1 MINILEYLSEIKKN
15 CRNIAIIILSF
26 ILISSI
32 YTTFFMKQ
40 DYEAT
45 VKVFIGKQ
53 KFKNTTES
61 YNNEEVT
68 LYQRLITTYSEIIK
82 SKKLI
87 NKSINESKINSLKE
101 VDEKIEYGSVIGDL
115 KVNPITN
122 TQIIELKY
130 TSKNPQQS
138 YNLLYSMTENLIA
151 YSKELYPTVN
161 IKVLEQVNVNNGN
174 LISKKI
180 MVMGIGVIIGLIV
193 SMGGMVMLMYFNN
206 TFKSKETLEEELGIS
221 VLGTIPDMESINV

>member
-15 CRNIAIIILSF
+15 CRNIAIITLSF
-26 ILISSI
+26 VLIASI

-53 KFKNTTES
+53 KFKNTMQS

-68 LYQRLITTYSEIIK
+68 LYQRLITTYSEVIK

-101 VDEKIEYGSVIGDL
+101 IDGKIEYGSVIGNL
-115 KVNPITN
+115 TVNPITD

-138 YNLLYSMTENLIA
+138 YNLIYSMTENLIA

-161 IKVLEQVNVNNGN
+161 IKVLEQVNVNSSD
-174 LISKKI
+174 LMSKKI
-180 MVMGIGVIIGLIV
+180 MVMGIGFIGGLIV
-193 SMGGMVMLMYFNN
+193 SIGSVVMMMYFNN
-206 TFKSKETLEEELGIS
+206 TFKSKETLEKELGLV
-221 VLGTIPDMESINV
+221 VLGTIPDIQGINV

>member
-15 CRNIAIIILSF
+15 CRNIAIITLSF
-26 ILISSI
+26 VLIASI

-53 KFKNTTES
+53 KFKNTMQS

-68 LYQRLITTYSEIIK
+68 LYQRLITTYSEVIK

-101 VDEKIEYGSVIGDL
+101 IDGKIEYGSVIGNL
-115 KVNPITN
+115 TVNPITD

-138 YNLLYSMTENLIA
+138 YNLIYSMTENLIA

-161 IKVLEQVNVNNGN
+161 IKVLEQVNVNSSD
-174 LISKKI
+174 LMSKKI
-180 MVMGIGVIIGLIV
+180 MVMGIGFIGGLIV
-193 SMGGMVMLMYFNN
+193 SIGAVVMMMYFNN
-206 TFKSKETLEEELGIS
+206 TFKSKETLEKELGLV
-221 VLGTIPDMESINV
+221 VLGTIPDIQGINV

>member
-15 CRNIAIIILSF
+15 CRNIVIITLSF
-26 ILISSI
+26 VLIASI

-53 KFKNTTES
+53 KFKNTMES

-68 LYQRLITTYSEIIK
+68 LYQRLITTYSEVIK

-101 VDEKIEYGSVIGDL
+101 VEEKIEYGSVIGNL
-115 KVNPITN
+115 TVNPITN

-138 YNLLYSMTENLIA
+138 YNLIYSMTENLIA

-161 IKVLEQVNVNNGN
+161 IKVLEQVNVSSGN

-180 MVMGIGVIIGLIV
+180 MVMGIGFIAGLIV
-193 SMGGMVMLMYFNN
+193 SIGGVVMIMYFNN
-206 TFKSKETLEEELGIS
+206 TFKSKETLEKELGLA
-221 VLGTIPDMESINV
+221 VLGTIPDIQGINV

>member
-1 MINILEYLSEIKKN
+1 MINILEYLREIREN
-15 CRNIAIIILSF
+15 CRSIATITLTF
-26 ILISSI
+26 ILMASI

-53 KFKNTTES
+53 KFQNTMES
-61 YNNEEVT
+61 YNNEEIT
-68 LYQRLITTYSEIIK
+68 LYQRLITTYSEVIK

-87 NKSINESKINSLKE
+87 NKSINESKINSLIE
-101 VDEKIEYGSVIGDL
+101 IEEKIEYESVIGDL
-115 KVNPITN
+115 IVNPITD

-130 TSKNPQQS
+130 TSKNSQQS

-161 IKVLEQVNVNNGN
+161 IKVLEQVNVNNSS
-174 LISKKI
+174 LMSKKI
-180 MVMGIGVIIGLIV
+180 MVIGMSFIGGLIFSIGVV
-193 SMGGMVMLMYFNN
+193 VMILYFNN
-206 TFKSKETLEEELGIS
+206 TFKSKEDIEKELGLT
-221 VLGTIPDMESINV
+221 VLGIIPYKDNTNV

>member
-26 ILISSI
+26 ILMASI
-32 YTTFFMKQ
+32 YSTFFIDQ

-53 KFKNTTES
+53 KFKNTMQS

-87 NKSINESKINSLKE
+87 NKSINESKINSFRE
-101 VDEKIEYGSVIGDL
+101 SDEKIEYGSVIGDL
-115 KVNPITN
+115 TVNPITN

-138 YNLLYSMTENLIA
+138 YNLIYSMTENLIA

-161 IKVLEQVNVNNGN
+161 IKVLEQVNVNSSD
-174 LISKKI
+174 LMSKKI
-180 MVMGIGVIIGLIV
+180 MVMGIGFIGGLIV
-193 SMGGMVMLMYFNN
+193 SIGAVVMMMYFNN
-206 TFKSKETLEEELGIS
+206 TFKSKETLEKELGLA
-221 VLGTIPDMESINV
+221 VLGTIPDIQGINV

>member
-1 MINILEYLSEIKKN
+1 MINILECLSEIKKN
-15 CRNIAIIILSF
+15 CRNIAIITLSF
-26 ILISSI
+26 ILIASI
-32 YTTFFMKQ
+32 YSTFFMKQ

-53 KFKNTTES
+53 KFKNTMES
-61 YNNEEVT
+61 YNNEEIT

-101 VDEKIEYGSVIGDL
+101 VDEKIEYGSVIGNL
-115 KVNPITN
+115 TVNPITN

-138 YNLLYSMTENLIA
+138 YNLIYSMAENLIA

-161 IKVLEQVNVNNGN
+161 IKVLEQVNVSSGN

-180 MVMGIGVIIGLIV
+180 MVMGIGFMAGLIV
-193 SMGGMVMLMYFNN
+193 SIGGVVMMMYFNN
-206 TFKSKETLEEELGIS
+206 TFKSKETLEKELGLV
-221 VLGTIPDMESINV
+221 VLGTIPDIQEINV

>member
-1 MINILEYLSEIKKN
+1 MINILECLSEIKKN
-15 CRNIAIIILSF
+15 CRNIAIITLSF
-26 ILISSI
+26 ILIASI
-32 YTTFFMKQ
+32 YSTFFMKQ

-53 KFKNTTES
+53 KFKNTMES
-61 YNNEEVT
+61 YNNEEIT

-101 VDEKIEYGSVIGDL
+101 VDEKIEYGSVIGNL
-115 KVNPITN
+115 TVNPITN

-138 YNLLYSMTENLIA
+138 YNLIYSMAENLIA

-161 IKVLEQVNVNNGN
+161 IKVLEQVNVSSGN

-180 MVMGIGVIIGLIV
+180 MVMGIGFMAGLIV
-193 SMGGMVMLMYFNN
+193 SIGGVVMMMYFNN
-206 TFKSKETLEEELGIS
+206 TFKSKETLEKELGLV
-221 VLGTIPDMESINV
+221 VLGTIPDIQGINV

>member
-15 CRNIAIIILSF
+15 CRNIVIITLSF
-26 ILISSI
+26 VLIASI
-32 YTTFFMKQ
+32 YTTFFMNQ

-53 KFKNTTES
+53 KFKNTMES
-61 YNNEEVT
+61 YNNEEIT
-68 LYQRLITTYSEIIK
+68 LYQRLITTYSEVIK

-101 VDEKIEYGSVIGDL
+101 VEEKIEYGSVIGNL
-115 KVNPITN
+115 TVNPITN

-138 YNLLYSMTENLIA
+138 YNLIYSMTENLIA

-161 IKVLEQVNVNNGN
+161 IKVLEQVNVSSGN

-180 MVMGIGVIIGLIV
+180 MVMGIGFIVGLIV
-193 SMGGMVMLMYFNN
+193 SIGGVVMIMYFNN
-206 TFKSKETLEEELGIS
+206 TFKSKETLEKELGLA
-221 VLGTIPDMESINV
+221 VLGTIPDIQGINV

>member
-1 MINILEYLSEIKKN
+1 MINILECLSEIKKN
-15 CRNIAIIILSF
+15 CRNIAIITLSL
-26 ILISSI
+26 ILIASI
-32 YTTFFMKQ
+32 YSTFFMKQ

-53 KFKNTTES
+53 KFKNTMES
-61 YNNEEVT
+61 YNNEEIT

-101 VDEKIEYGSVIGDL
+101 VDEKIEYGSVIGNL
-115 KVNPITN
+115 TVNPITN

-138 YNLLYSMTENLIA
+138 YNLIYSMAENLIA

-161 IKVLEQVNVNNGN
+161 IKVLEQVNVSSGN

-180 MVMGIGVIIGLIV
+180 MVMGIGFITGLIV
-193 SMGGMVMLMYFNN
+193 SIGGVVMMMYFNN
-206 TFKSKETLEEELGIS
+206 TFKSKETLEKELGLV
-221 VLGTIPDMESINV
+221 VLGTIPDIQGINV

>member
-26 ILISSI
+26 ILMASI
-32 YTTFFMKQ
+32 YSTFFIDQ

-45 VKVFIGKQ
+45 VKIFIGKQ
-53 KFKNTTES
+53 KFKNTMES
-61 YNNEEVT
+61 YNNEEIT

-101 VDEKIEYGSVIGDL
+101 VDEKIEYGSVIGNL
-115 KVNPITN
+115 TVNPITN

-138 YNLLYSMTENLIA
+138 YNLIYSMAENLIA

-161 IKVLEQVNVNNGN
+161 IKVLEQVNVSSGN

-180 MVMGIGVIIGLIV
+180 MVMGIGFISGLIV
-193 SMGGMVMLMYFNN
+193 SIGGVVMMMYFNN
-206 TFKSKETLEEELGIS
+206 TFKSKETLEKELGLV
-221 VLGTIPDMESINV
+221 VLGTIPDIQGINV

>member
-1 MINILEYLSEIKKN
+1 MINILEYLNEIRKN
-15 CRNIAIIILSF
+15 CRNIAIITLSF
-26 ILISSI
+26 ILIASI

-53 KFKNTTES
+53 KFQNTMES
-61 YNNEEVT
+61 YNNEEIT
-68 LYQRLITTYSEIIK
+68 LYQRLITTYSEVIK

-87 NKSINESKINSLKE
+87 NKSINESKINSLRE
-101 VDEKIEYGSVIGDL
+101 VDRKIEYESVIGDL
-115 KVNPITN
+115 TVNPITN

-130 TSKNPQQS
+130 SSKNPQQS

-161 IKVLEQVNVNNGN
+161 IKVLEQVNVSNGN
-174 LISKKI
+174 LMSKKI
-180 MVMGIGVIIGLIV
+180 IIMGIAFICGLIV
-193 SMGGMVMLMYFNN
+193 SIGGVVMMMYFNN
-206 TFKSKETLEEELGIS
+206 TFKSKESLEKELGLAVIGS
-221 VLGTIPDMESINV
+221 IPDIENI

>member
-15 CRNIAIIILSF
+15 CRNIVIITLSF
-26 ILISSI
+26 VLIASI

-53 KFKNTTES
+53 KFKNTMES
-61 YNNEEVT
+61 YNNEEIT

-101 VDEKIEYGSVIGDL
+101 VDEKIEYGSVIGNL
-115 KVNPITN
+115 TVNPITN

-138 YNLLYSMTENLIA
+138 YNLIYSMAENLIA

-161 IKVLEQVNVNNGN
+161 IKVLEQVNVSSGN

-180 MVMGIGVIIGLIV
+180 MVMGIGFMAGLIV
-193 SMGGMVMLMYFNN
+193 SIGGVVMMMYFNN
-206 TFKSKETLEEELGIS
+206 TFKSKETLEKELGLV
-221 VLGTIPDMESINV
+221 VLGTIPDIQGINV

>member
-15 CRNIAIIILSF
+15 CRNIVIITLSF
-26 ILISSI
+26 VLIASI

-53 KFKNTTES
+53 KFKNTMES
-61 YNNEEVT
+61 YNNEEIT
-68 LYQRLITTYSEIIK
+68 LYQRLITTYSEVIK

-101 VDEKIEYGSVIGDL
+101 VEEKIEYGSVIGNL
-115 KVNPITN
+115 TVNPITN

-138 YNLLYSMTENLIA
+138 YNLIYSMTENLIA

-161 IKVLEQVNVNNGN
+161 IKVLEQVNVSSGN

-180 MVMGIGVIIGLIV
+180 IVMGIGFIAGLIV
-193 SMGGMVMLMYFNN
+193 SIGGVVMIMYFNN
-206 TFKSKETLEEELGIS
+206 TFKSKETLEKELGLA
-221 VLGTIPDMESINV
+221 VLGTIPDIQGINV

>member
-1 MINILEYLSEIKKN
+1 MINILEYLSEVKKN
-15 CRNIAIIILSF
+15 FRSIAIITLSF
-26 ILISSI
+26 VLIASI

-53 KFKNTTES
+53 KFKNTMET
-61 YNNEEVT
+61 YNNEEVI
-68 LYQRLITTYSEIIK
+68 LYQRLITTYSEVIK

-87 NKSINESKINSLKE
+87 NKSINESKINSLRE
-101 VDEKIEYGSVIGDL
+101 VEEKIEYGSVIGNL
-115 KVNPITN
+115 TVNPITN

-138 YNLLYSMTENLIA
+138 YNLIYSMTENLIA
-151 YSKELYPTVN
+151 YSKQLYPTVN
-161 IKVLEQVNVNNGN
+161 IKVLEQVNVNSGN

-180 MVMGIGVIIGLIV
+180 MVMGIGFIAGLIV
-193 SMGGMVMLMYFNN
+193 SIGGIVMMMYFNN
-206 TFKSKETLEEELGIS
+206 TFKSKETLEKELGLA
-221 VLGTIPDMESINV
+221 VLGAIPDTIVS

>member
-1 MINILEYLSEIKKN
+1 MINILEYLSEIRKN

-26 ILISSI
+26 ILIASI
-32 YTTFFMKQ
+32 YSTFFMKQ

-53 KFKNTTES
+53 KFKNTMES

-68 LYQRLITTYSEIIK
+68 LYQRLITTYSEVIK

-101 VDEKIEYGSVIGDL
+101 IDGKIEYGSVIGDL
-115 KVNPITN
+115 TVNPISN

-161 IKVLEQVNVNNGN
+161 IKVIEQVNVNSGN

-180 MVMGIGVIIGLIV
+180 MVMGVGVIAGLIV
-193 SMGGMVMLMYFNN
+193 SMGGIVMMMYFNN

>member
-1 MINILEYLSEIKKN
+1 MINILEYLSEVKKN
-15 CRNIAIIILSF
+15 FRSIAIITLSF
-26 ILISSI
+26 VLIASI

-53 KFKNTTES
+53 KFKNTMET

-68 LYQRLITTYSEIIK
+68 LYQRLITTYSEVIK

-101 VDEKIEYGSVIGDL
+101 VEEKIEYGSVIGNL
-115 KVNPITN
+115 TVNPITN

-138 YNLLYSMTENLIA
+138 YNLIYSMTENLIA

-161 IKVLEQVNVNNGN
+161 IKVLEQVNVSSGN

-180 MVMGIGVIIGLIV
+180 MVMGIGFIVGLIV
-193 SMGGMVMLMYFNN
+193 SIGGVVMMMYFNN
-206 TFKSKETLEEELGIS
+206 TFKSKETLEKELGLA
-221 VLGTIPDMESINV
+221 VLGTIPDIQGINV

>member
-1 MINILEYLSEIKKN
+1 MINILEYLNEIKKN
-15 CRNIAIIILSF
+15 CRNIAIITLSF
-26 ILISSI
+26 ILIASI
-32 YTTFFMKQ
+32 YTTFFIKQ

-53 KFKNTTES
+53 KFKNVMES
-61 YNNEEVT
+61 YNNEEIT
-68 LYQRLITTYSEIIK
+68 LYQRLITTYSEVIK

-115 KVNPITN
+115 TVNPLTD

-130 TSKNPQQS
+130 ISKNPQQS
-138 YNLLYSMTENLIA
+138 YNLIYSMTKNLIA

-161 IKVLEQVNVNNGN
+161 IKVLEQVNVNSGA
-174 LISKKI
+174 LMSKKI
-180 MVMGIGVIIGLIV
+180 MIMSIAFIFGLIV
-193 SMGGMVMLMYFNN
+193 SIGGVIMMMYFNN
-206 TFKSKETLEEELGIS
+206 TFKSKESLEEELGLA
-221 VLGTIPDMESINV
+221 VLGAIPDIENINI